1 MHFRMPQKVTF
12 KYCDPAGMVFY
23 PRYFEM
29 INDAIEAMFDA
40 VLGWPFEEIHK
51 DRSVPTAA
59 IEVRFD
65 APSRH
70 GDLLHLDLT
79 LMRIGRTS
87 MALQSQAACAAET
100 RFRAEQTLVCVGP
113 DGRPEPWPDP
123 VRDKVTKLL
132 EGRP

>member
-1 MHFRMPQKVTF
+1 MHFRFPQKVTF

-51 DRSVPTAA
+51 GRSVPTAS
-59 IEVRFD
+59 IEVTFD
-65 APSRH
+65 APGRH

-79 LMRIGRTS
+79 LLRIGRTS
-87 MALQSQAACAAET
+87 LGLRTRATCAAEP
-100 RFRAEQTLVCVGP
+100 RFRP

-123 VRDKVTKLL
+123 LRERVTKLL
-132 EGRP
+132 EGTP